1 MSHGRNRKTNTRKPE
16 QRLEGVAPASLI
28 REDFIALDARVM
40 LRCSHDVEQLILI
53 QSIEGHAHEGHGLFY
68 GRKYPNTTVDDIV
81 RALRLDTE
89 AVKTARQDLIDEICE
104 FVRRAIGGGGLRCAC
119 NDDRQPLL
127 RCGTLRHIEIEPAGV
142 LRGIYAGGLRDDPE
156 IRKLANQRYGVQ
168 MGYGKCRLVN
178 QEVMQSLGLDGYQL
192 AKLAHEHELD
202 DFERAG
208 LFSCDE
214 GEHVQYMYV
223 RYQEGPGASDDAAVV
238 MAGKLW
244 GLSAAVGCW
253 LADAIDTLEKYVPV
267 YSDQDADLSL
277 YVESHF
283 ADLGLSRDDAVDLAY
298 LSAVPPD
305 AVDFLPD
312 SSLRH
317 FLEIDRKHDQC
328 AIESH
333 LAYVAGLPFARMDLD
348 HGQCT
353 NEEFYEYIERRFA
366 EFERLNRR
374 RG

>member
-1 MSHGRNRKTNTRKPE
+1 MSHRRNRNTNARKSE
-16 QRLEGVAPASLI
+16 QRLDGVAPASLI
-28 REDFIALDARVM
+28 REDFIALDARVT

-81 RALRLDTE
+81 RALRFD
-89 AVKTARQDLIDEICE
+89 AAMVKTARQGLIDEIWE
-104 FVRRAIGGGGLRCAC
+104 FVRQAIAGESLRCAC
-119 NDDRQPLL
+119 NADGQPLL
-127 RCGTLRHIEIEPAGV
+127 RCGTLRHIEIEPAGL

-156 IRKLANQRYGVQ
+156 IRKLASQRYGVQ
-168 MGYGKCRLVN
+168 MGYGRCLLVN
-178 QEVMQSLGLDGYQL
+178 QEVMQSLGLDGYRL
-192 AKLAHEHELD
+192 AKVAHEHELG

-208 LFSCDE
+208 LFASAD

-267 YSDQDADLSL
+267 YSDQDSDLSL
-277 YVESHF
+277 YVEDNF
-283 ADLGLSRDDAVDLAY
+283 ADLGLTRDDAVDLAY

-305 AVDFLPD
+305 AVDWLPD

-328 AIESH
+328 ALESH
-333 LAYVAGLPFARMDLD
+333 LAYVAGLAFARMELD

-353 NEEFYEYIERRFA
+353 NDEFYDYVERRFA
-366 EFERLNRR
+366 EFER